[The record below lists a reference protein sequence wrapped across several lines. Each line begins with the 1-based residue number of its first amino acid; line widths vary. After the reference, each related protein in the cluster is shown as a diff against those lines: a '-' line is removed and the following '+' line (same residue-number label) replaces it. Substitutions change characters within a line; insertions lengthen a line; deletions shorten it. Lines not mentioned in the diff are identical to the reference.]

1 MLKNRI
7 AYLLLL
13 VAAFFF
19 FLYFNG
25 YLSLLLLI
33 AALLLP
39 FLSLAATLA
48 ASWGISFEVSLSP
61 FLAKKEEPVRI
72 GVTVKSRNLLPVSAV
87 RVFLEIT
94 NGYLGE
100 TEKQQYLFPLGSH
113 GETTLDQVFS
123 SQYCGRIHIAV
134 KRAVI
139 YDYFRIFALPK
150 KPSCRADSFI
160 LPSGAGLTLS
170 LEDRS
175 WEGMASPAQ
184 KFGEPD
190 ITELSALHDFRDGDR
205 LRDIHWKLSSKL
217 DKAVVKEYE
226 RQQECRVFFVLER
239 LAANAK
245 TLDAEAEAACA
256 VSRRLS
262 ELRVRHKVFWR
273 GSRGWESCAVDDES
287 GYAPM
292 MRQFLSA
299 SPAAGSAPKLPPLES
314 GCFLL
319 YLSIRPEEALCR
331 ECSLYQG
338 QVQVIALGTEKDS
351 SVLKNM
357 FRGAGVPL
365 AFFDADQEAETDET
379 DKA

>member
-13 VAAFFF
+13 AAAFFF

-39 FLSLAATLA
+39 FLSLAAALA
-48 ASWGISFEVSLSP
+48 ASWGISFQAALSP

-72 GVTVKSRNLLPVSAV
+72 EVTVKSRNFLPVSAV
-87 RVFLEIT
+87 RIFLDIT

-100 TEKQQYLFPLGSH
+100 TEKQQYLFPLGSR
-113 GETTLDQVFS
+113 GETLLDQGFS

-134 KRAVI
+134 RRAVV

-150 KPSCRADSFI
+150 KPFCQADSFI
-160 LPSGAGLTLS
+160 LPSGAGFAAS
-170 LEDRS
+170 PEDRS

-184 KFGEPD
+184 KFGELD
-190 ITELSALHDFRDGDR
+190 ISELSALRDFRDGDR
-205 LRDIHWKLSSKL
+205 LRDVHWKLSSKL
-217 DKAVVKEYE
+217 DKIVVKEYE

-239 LAANAK
+239 LAAGAK
-245 TLDAEAEAACA
+245 LLDAEAEAAGA
-256 VSRRLS
+256 LSRRLT
-262 ELRVRHKVFWR
+262 ELCVRHKVFWR
-273 GSRGWESCAVDDES
+273 GIRGWESCSVDDET
-287 GYAPM
+287 GYIPM
-292 MRQFLSA
+292 MQQFLSA
-299 SPAAGSAPKLPPLES
+299 DPAAYAAPKLPPLES

-319 YLSIRPEEALCR
+319 YLSIHPEEALCR

-338 QVQVIALGTEKDS
+338 QVQVVALGAEKDGGAF
-351 SVLKNM
+351 KNI
-357 FRGAGVPL
+357 FRKAGVPL
-365 AFFDADQEAETDET
+365 VFFGADQEAETDET
-379 DKA
+379 DE